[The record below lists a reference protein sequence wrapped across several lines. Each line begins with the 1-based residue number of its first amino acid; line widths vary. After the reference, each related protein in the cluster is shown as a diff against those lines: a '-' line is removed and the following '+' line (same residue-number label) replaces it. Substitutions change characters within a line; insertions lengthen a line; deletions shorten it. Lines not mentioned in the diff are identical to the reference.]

1 VVQHALQHV
10 GTAVVRLLILLAL
23 LLLLLVRRLLL
34 LLLLLQVPREPR
46 MFQLL
51 PWEHTKTGDTLKR
64 IDPKVTVRDKLAA
77 AATAAAA
84 ADLASCCCN

>member
-1 VVQHALQHV
+1 MY
-10 GTAVVRLLILLAL
+10 LAPL
-23 LLLLLVRRLLL
+23 LLLLPPPPPL

-64 IDPKVTVRDKLAA
+64 IDPKVTVRHQLLCAG
-77 AATAAAA
+77 
-84 ADLASCCCN
+84 